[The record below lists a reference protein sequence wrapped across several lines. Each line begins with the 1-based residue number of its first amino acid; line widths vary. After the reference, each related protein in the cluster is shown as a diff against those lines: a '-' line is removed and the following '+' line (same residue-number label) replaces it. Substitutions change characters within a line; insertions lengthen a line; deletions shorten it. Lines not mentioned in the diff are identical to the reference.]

1 MGNIDKMES
10 QQLVAMLTLLK
21 LSICK
26 IYGDDKIADSP
37 VQQQEDSY
45 DENSMDDNYNNAVD
59 RK

>member
-1 MGNIDKMES
+1 MANIDKMES

-26 IYGDDKIADSP
+26 IYGDDKIADGP

-45 DENSMDDNYNNAVD
+45 DENSMDDNYNAVD
-59 RK
+59 GK